1 MRLNE
6 GILVL
11 WLWVGGFV
19 KLRNMMRRHSG
30 KEGRLASWV
39 AIQHIKYIANLVE
52 VSTSEVKAL
61 PADPGGSSVSAVS
74 NNAE

>member
-1 MRLNE
+1 
-6 GILVL
+6 
-11 WLWVGGFV
+11 
-19 KLRNMMRRHSG
+19 MRRHSG